1 MTLASAFVVFRE
13 RLQALGEIL
22 RQLALAL
29 DDVPES
35 DGSEPAVVESL
46 RGHAA
51 DVEGELAAAVAI
63 TGAASHDRTSIA
75 IAAMECQSLINSI
88 WRAFG
93 TELATFDVIAEIE
106 RAGAER
112 GAAWPR
118 WKAVVREDL
127 ERCQLA
133 IFEAADA
140 LAACSRELVEQP
152 ATK

>member
-1 MTLASAFVVFRE
+1 MTLGSAFGVFRE
-13 RLQALGEIL
+13 RLHALGDVL

-35 DGSEPAVVESL
+35 DGAEPAVVESL

-63 TGAASHDRTSIA
+63 ADATPRDRTSLA
-75 IAAMECQSLINSI
+75 VAAMECQFLINNI
-88 WRAFG
+88 GRAFG
-93 TELATFDVIAEIE
+93 TELATYDAIAEIE

-118 WKAVVREDL
+118 WKSVVREDL
-127 ERCQLA
+127 ERCQHA
-133 IFEAADA
+133 IYETADA